1 MLAKRLAEIEIK
13 KCTNNNIKMDTFLQN
28 LRSSTSDQHSL
39 LEQTT
44 ASRNLLC
51 QQVTVAEYAAYL
63 SLLYGF
69 LKGFENIVFPM
80 LQHSITDI
88 KERGKTHLIV
98 SDLNS
103 LGIDEAGIASIPD
116 VFFSEFYHS
125 NATALGGM
133 YVLEGSILGG
143 VVILKH
149 LRTTLGSESL
159 AGKASYFTA
168 YGSEIG
174 SRWKIFLEAFCHAS
188 SGMEEEVIESASQTF
203 SILHS
208 WFNNTSF
215 QLSNHES

>member
-44 ASRNLLC
+44 ASRNLLS

-69 LKGFENIVFPM
+69 LKGFENIVFP
-80 LQHSITDI
+80 LLHHSITDI
-88 KERGKTHLIV
+88 KERRKIHLIV
-98 SDLNS
+98 SDLNL
-103 LGIDEAGIASIPD
+103 LGIDEASFTSIPD
-116 VFFSEFYHS
+116 VFFSEVYSS

-133 YVLEGSILGG
+133 YVLEGSVLGG
-143 VVILKH
+143 AFIYKH
-149 LRTTLGSESL
+149 LQTTLGIGSL

-174 SRWKIFLEAFCHAS
+174 NRWKFFLEAFCHAS

>member
-13 KCTNNNIKMDTFLQN
+13 KCTNNNIKMDTFSQN

-44 ASRNLLC
+44 ASRNLLS

-98 SDLNS
+98 SDLNL

-116 VFFSEFYHS
+116 VFFSEVYSS

-133 YVLEGSILGG
+133 YVLEGSVLGG
-143 VVILKH
+143 AFIYKH
-149 LRTTLGSESL
+149 LQTTLGIGSL

-168 YGSEIG
+168 YGPEIG
-174 SRWKIFLEAFCHAS
+174 NRWKFFLEAFCHAS
-188 SGMEEEVIESASQTF
+188 SGMEEEVIESASRTF
-203 SILHS
+203 SILHH
-208 WFNNTSF
+208 WFNNNSF
-215 QLSNHES
+215 KMTQHES